1 MNTNHEACH
10 IPNESR
16 QVLAITSIPMQEA
29 DFACTY
35 GTNEALIRGTVFPE
49 LFLPFMAERGAK

>member
-16 QVLAITSIPMQEA
+16 QVLAITSIPMQNA

-35 GTNEALIRGTVFPE
+35 NVSEALVLGTVFPE
-49 LFLPFMAERGAK
+49 LYLPFLAERGAK